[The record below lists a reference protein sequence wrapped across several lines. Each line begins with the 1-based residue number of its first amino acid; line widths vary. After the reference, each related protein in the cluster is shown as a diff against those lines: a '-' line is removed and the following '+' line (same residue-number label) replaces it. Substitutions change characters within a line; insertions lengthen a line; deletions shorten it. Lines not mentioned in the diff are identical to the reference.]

1 MKNKMKH
8 AQPGDIILFKYKG
21 GFSRRN
27 IISWIISSWQ
37 KHLVTHSGIIYNPDK
52 PVIIDAYYP
61 KIRISHLDDI
71 IDDDYTWEVVR
82 VKNASIFKRFAAA
95 HYAKT
100 YIGSKYD
107 LRSWIS
113 LARALLIERWTK
125 VPVRTRYRIRDN
137 PRKLFCQELV
147 TQCYHD
153 ARFDFAGAMGFKDP
167 SAILPKDVYENKNK
181 VFELVEKS
189 E

>member
-1 MKNKMKH
+1 MKH
-8 AQPGDIILFKYKG
+8 AQPGDVILFYYKDNM
-21 GFSRRN
+21 GFWDEP
-27 IISWIISSWQ
+27 ISWLISSVQ
-37 KHLVTHSGIIYNPDK
+37 GHQVTHSGIIYDPK
-52 PVIIDAYYP
+52 KEIIIDAYYP
-61 KIRISHLDDI
+61 KIRIIKLEDMYDPKNYRTEI
-71 IDDDYTWEVVR
+71 VR
-82 VKNASIFKRFAAA
+82 VKNASIFKRFLATY
-95 HYAKT
+95 YAKT

-107 LRSWIS
+107 FKSWIS
-113 LARALLIERWTK
+113 LARALLIERWFK
-125 VPVRTRYRIRDN
+125 VPIRQRYRVRDN

-153 ARFDFAGAMGFKDP
+153 AGFDFAGAMGFKDP